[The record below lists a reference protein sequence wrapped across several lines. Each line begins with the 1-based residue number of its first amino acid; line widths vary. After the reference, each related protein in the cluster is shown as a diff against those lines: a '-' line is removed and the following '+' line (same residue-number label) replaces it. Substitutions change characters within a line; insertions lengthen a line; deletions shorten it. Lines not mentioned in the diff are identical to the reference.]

1 MIKRHIPNSITCCNL
16 ICGCIAVGSAY
27 YGQYHYTVAMIVL
40 GAVFDFF
47 DGMVARA
54 LGVSSPIGKELDSLA
69 DMVSF
74 GLVPAVAMFSWYNQA
89 PQLSQLSDCVIGWGA
104 YLTLIIVAFSA
115 LRLAKFNIDDTQHTE
130 FCGLPTPANGLF
142 CLSLAMLA
150 QSGNI
155 TFAKEIILLTSII
168 MACLLISPIRMF
180 ALKFKGFG
188 WSGNELRY
196 SFLVACVV
204 LIAAFTKYA
213 IPSIILIYIV
223 ISTLRWLISSRK
235 A

>member
-1 MIKRHIPNSITCCNL
+1 MLHQHEPLDVQTRCLRRTNDSSVEARNEALVIT
-16 ICGCIAVGSAY
+16 
-27 YGQYHYTVAMIVL
+27 
-40 GAVFDFF
+40 
-47 DGMVARA
+47 
-54 LGVSSPIGKELDSLA
+54 K
-69 DMVSF
+69 
-74 GLVPAVAMFSWYNQA
+74 
-89 PQLSQLSDCVIGWGA
+89 
-104 YLTLIIVAFSA
+104 
-115 LRLAKFNIDDTQHTE
+115 
-130 FCGLPTPANGLF
+130 
-142 CLSLAMLA
+142 AMLA
-150 QSGNI
+150 QSGDI
-155 TFAKEIILLTSII
+155 TFAKEIILLTSVV

-196 SFLVACVV
+196 SFIVACVV